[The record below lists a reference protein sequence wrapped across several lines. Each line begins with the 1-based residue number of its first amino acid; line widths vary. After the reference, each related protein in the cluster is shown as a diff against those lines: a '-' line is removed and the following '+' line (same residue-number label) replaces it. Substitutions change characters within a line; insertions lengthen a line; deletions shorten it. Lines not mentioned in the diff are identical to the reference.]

1 MAKKK
6 ILDKDKLWIILSV
19 GTGTMNDADVPN
31 FINQV
36 QNAFRFDESVILI
49 VNPVRGEVN
58 NKIEFY
64 NAEKITP
71 EVVEKF
77 NLKEI
82 IEKMNM

>member
-6 ILDKDKLWIILSV
+6 ILDKDKLWVILSV
-19 GTGTMNDADVPN
+19 GTGTMNDADVPI
-31 FINQV
+31 FIEQV

-49 VNPVRGEVN
+49 VNPVRGDVN

-82 IEKMNM
+82 IENMNL

>member
-19 GTGTMNDADVPN
+19 GTGTMNDADVPK
-31 FINQV
+31 FIDQV

>member
-1 MAKKK
+1 MTKKK
-6 ILDKDKLWIILSV
+6 ILDKDKLWVILSV
-19 GTGTMNDADVPN
+19 GTGTMNDADVSK
-31 FINQV
+31 FIEQV